1 MAKKVVRAEVYGPS
15 DGTNCCAYLLGLI
28 TAMEKRQDQWHKSPP
43 PLDFPKDSNG
53 NTMSRSFTAGAGA
66 GGHATGGECQPAHGD
81 GEHLC
86 LKMLEGTRRMVD
98 TFDWS

>member
-1 MAKKVVRAEVYGPS
+1 MAKKVVRAEVHGPS

-28 TAMEKRQDQWHKSPP
+28 AAMEKRQDQWHKSPP
-43 PLDFPKDSNG
+43 PLDFPKDSKG
-53 NTMSRSFTAGAGA
+53 NTMSRSFTAGVGA
-66 GGHATGGECQPAHGD
+66 GDHATGSECQPAHGD